1 MVLLKRLVAG
11 ALVCGCVLVAGC
23 VTEVTDDMT
32 GKPKPKP
39 NTESKVDM
47 NAALQDYITLANGYM
62 RDGKRELALRAIKK
76 GLEIDDDSA
85 ELRNVLAY
93 YYLSDGEKALA
104 EKEYKEALSADSDY
118 TPTYVNYGV
127 FLYRDNRID
136 EACSYFAKATEDVMY
151 GKRDAAFLNYGTC
164 LKKQGKMKEAEEA
177 FRRSYINNARNPQV
191 ILEMAELKLETGELD
206 QSNQLYEKFLMSS
219 KQTAQSLWLG
229 IRLAQKRGQPDQVSS
244 YALLLKNHFAT
255 SPQYSEYQAWAKKK

>member
-93 YYLSDGEKALA
+93 YYLSDGEK
-104 EKEYKEALSADSDY
+104 
-118 TPTYVNYGV
+118 
-127 FLYRDNRID
+127 RWR
-136 EACSYFAKATEDVMY
+136 
-151 GKRDAAFLNYGTC
+151 
-164 LKKQGKMKEAEEA
+164 KK
-177 FRRSYINNARNPQV
+177 N
-191 ILEMAELKLETGELD
+191 T
-206 QSNQLYEKFLMSS
+206 
-219 KQTAQSLWLG
+219 
-229 IRLAQKRGQPDQVSS
+229 
-244 YALLLKNHFAT
+244 
-255 SPQYSEYQAWAKKK
+255 KKP